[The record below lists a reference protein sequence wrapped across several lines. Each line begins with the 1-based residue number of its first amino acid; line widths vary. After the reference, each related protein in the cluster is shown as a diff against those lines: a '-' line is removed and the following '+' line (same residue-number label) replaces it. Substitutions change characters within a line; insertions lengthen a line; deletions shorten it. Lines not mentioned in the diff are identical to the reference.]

1 MVSLLSAFKVVF
13 RGSRFLTSGLSC
25 VNRPKVLMF
34 SLSLPFP
41 LPLPLSPSPS
51 SSGKIMYLGSGLCCV
66 GALAGLSTQG
76 TARLGNALG
85 MIGVAGGLAA
95 TLGGLNPSPEL
106 LAQMSGAM
114 ALGGTIGKH
123 CGLLPSCKP
132 MLTSHF

>member
-1 MVSLLSAFKVVF
+1 
-13 RGSRFLTSGLSC
+13 
-25 VNRPKVLMF
+25 
-34 SLSLPFP
+34 
-41 LPLPLSPSPS
+41 
-51 SSGKIMYLGSGLCCV
+51 MYLGSGLCCV

-123 CGLLPSCKP
+123 LAGFYLYGNPCPFFSSLFWCS
-132 MLTSHF
+132 